1 MEKTLVIIK
10 PDGVKRRL
18 VGKIMQRFEEKGL
31 TIESLKME
39 TLTLELLEEHYQHV
53 VDRPFF
59 PGLVAYMTSGPVVSL
74 ILSGENVV
82 EVVRKMVGVT
92 NPLQA
97 ECGSIRGAYG
107 LSHTENVIHASDSVE
122 AGQEEIQRFF
132 K

>member
-31 TIESLKME
+31 TIASLKME

-59 PGLVAYMTSGPVVSL
+59 PGLVAYMTSGPVVL
-74 ILSGENVV
+74 IILSGENVV